1 MLLAVRPPSALD
13 YSLGMRRAYVGRQ
26 PIFDRNRE
34 VFGYELLYR
43 DGSANRATFT
53 DAHLATSNV
62 ILNSF
67 LEIGIERVAGNLPV
81 FVNFTREYLLG
92 QHPLPSLRGRLFIEI
107 LEDVRIDDEL
117 IQAVRGLRA
126 EGYGIALD
134 DFVYSKAIE
143 PLIECAQIVKL
154 DLLAIGRDGVAQQLE
169 HLRRFPV
176 QILAEKVDNHE
187 DYAFCRDLGFAYFQ
201 GYFLC
206 RPEVLEGAHAPAN
219 RLALVQLLARLYD
232 PKADITE
239 IVNLVQADVGLSYR
253 LMRCINSPLYS
264 LRREIAHVREAVTML
279 GLAQVQKWVALL
291 VLSNGSNKPHALLS
305 TALLRAK
312 MCELLARA
320 EKHPAPDAMFT
331 AGLFSVLDALLDMPM
346 AQILESLP
354 LSADVSSALAGRP
367 SRATELLT
375 IVRAQEAGELDHPL
389 LLALGPGLLVRIWI
403 EALEWAHDAASLAR
417 RS

>member
-1 MLLAVRPPSALD
+1 
-13 YSLGMRRAYVGRQ
+13 MRRAYVGRQ

-43 DGSANRATFT
+43 DGTENRATFS
-53 DAHLATSNV
+53 DPHLATSNV

-67 LEIGIERVAGNLPV
+67 LEIGIERVAGNAPV

-92 QHPLPSLRGRLFIEI
+92 QHPLPSLRGRLFVEI
-107 LEDVRIDDEL
+107 LEDVLIDDEL
-117 IQAVRGLRA
+117 IEAVRGLRA

-143 PLIECAQIVKL
+143 PILECAQIVKL
-154 DLLAIGRDGVAQQLE
+154 DLLAMGRDGVMQQLE
-169 HLRRFPV
+169 HLRGFRGK
-176 QILAEKVDNHE
+176 ILAEKVDNPE
-187 DYAFCRDLGFAYFQ
+187 DYAFCHELGFSYFQ

-206 RPEVLEGAHAPAN
+206 RPEVLEAGHAPAN
-219 RLALVQLLARLYD
+219 RLALLQLLARLYD
-232 PKADITE
+232 PDAEVTE
-239 IVNLVQADVGLSYR
+239 VVNLVQADVSLSYR
-253 LMRCINSPLYS
+253 LIRCINSPLYG

-291 VLSNGSNKPHALLS
+291 VLSSGSNKPHALMS

-354 LSADVSSALAGRP
+354 LSADVSAALSGRP
-367 SRATELLT
+367 SRATELLA
-375 IVRAQEAGELDHPL
+375 IVRAQEAGELEDPL
-389 LLALGPGLLVRIWI
+389 LLALDPGLLVRTWI
-403 EALEWAHDAASLAR
+403 EAIEWAHEASSLAR
-417 RS
+417 AKG